1 MRLDHYRYW
10 VKPTDFVVDHVLVI
24 LNVVVSLLGSWKRRY
39 PNIPHRHTQHNDTHC
54 GQRGKEI
61 KTSALH
67 PSRNET
73 ELRNRPK
80 KLSTK

>member
-24 LNVVVSLLGSWKRRY
+24 LNVVVCLGSWKRRY
-39 PNIPHRHTQHNDTHC
+39 PNIQQRHTQHNDTHI
-54 GQRGKEI
+54 GQRGNEI